1 MLNVKSYHD
10 KEMERMRIELE
21 LKKSKAWPIEDKK
34 KQKNHLPVWIGTSEK
49 ETIVGVDIAKVSDQ
63 LVIF

>member
-1 MLNVKSYHD
+1 
-10 KEMERMRIELE
+10 MERMRIELE